1 MGTERE
7 VNVAIL
13 SKVMENVR
21 PGDLDRVIIACL
33 SEDSRAPFAR
43 IGEQVGLSASAVKR
57 RVDRLVRDGVI
68 RQFTIAVDPA
78 RIGWHVESFVEL
90 TCEGQTSAVEI
101 RELLSRHVE
110 VIAAWTVTGE
120 VNALLQVLTVDVAHL
135 EETLEQIRYEP
146 KVLKTQTVV
155 VLSRLINRALAD
167 PGERT

>member
-1 MGTERE
+1 M
-7 VNVAIL
+7 
-13 SKVMENVR
+13 
-21 PGDLDRVIIACL
+21 IIACL
-33 SEDSRAPFAR
+33 SEDSRAPFSR
-43 IGEQVGLSASAVKR
+43 IGKQVGLSASAVKR

-68 RQFTIAVDPA
+68 RQFTIAVDPD

-101 RELLSRHVE
+101 RELLSRHME

-120 VNALLQVLTVDVAHL
+120 VNALLHVLTVDVAHL

>member
-1 MGTERE
+1 M
-7 VNVAIL
+7 
-13 SKVMENVR
+13 
-21 PGDLDRVIIACL
+21 
-33 SEDSRAPFAR
+33 
-43 IGEQVGLSASAVKR
+43 
-57 RVDRLVRDGVI
+57 DRLVRDRVI

-167 PGERT
+167 PGART